1 MPPPAAPPSGVQRE
15 LVTLDAPAPPPNPV
29 RSLATPAELDK
40 ARFLRYRLAGGES
53 ALQAVVVCM
62 PGMPA
67 GAMAFDEL
75 ARRLVTLADGAVE
88 VWAVDRRANLLE
100 DLTGMQAAEQA
111 ADPDLAWDYYDRGKL
126 IEGKRFSGP
135 PDRNEFMSEWG
146 LATAVADLRVILDQV
161 PRERQR
167 TNLVLLGHS
176 FGAAV
181 VQAYAA
187 WEVQGKAAGE
197 DLAGLVLVDGGVHM
211 YSPLSE
217 ARYLRG
223 GTSVA
228 PGLEELRQG
237 KGLYLSYYGF
247 GLEAFLTVEL
257 TAMSAWLTPR
267 KEIRNRHT
275 DRFATLLFLEQPP
288 RMTAAAMVGFTIDDA
303 SSPLPGMRASCGA
316 PDGPVEPFKHPL
328 TGETRHRPK
337 SGNAGRLYD
346 WRDFDQVTPREKTS
360 VQVLA
365 RVAHEGPSNRLEWY
379 LPSRLALDIN
389 AVRSL
394 SVGPDDWQRRYGLR
408 AGRNDRMDA
417 PVLALLAGLGL
428 VKSAAP
434 LDAYRGSLAPRV
446 GPGRP
451 RAGAGR
457 DESAGFKALLLEG
470 YAHDDLV
477 HASAPE
483 AETELYRPLLSWIL
497 ANTAGE
503 LTLGD

>member
-1 MPPPAAPPSGVQRE
+1 MPPTATTPSGVQRE
-15 LVTLDAPAPPPNPV
+15 LVTLDAPAPPENPV
-29 RSLATPAELDK
+29 KHLATPAELDR
-40 ARFLRYRLAGGES
+40 ARFLRYRLAGGAS

-111 ADPDLAWDYYDRGKL
+111 GDPDLAWDYYDHGRL
-126 IEGKRFSGP
+126 VEGRRFSGP
-135 PDRNEFMSEWG
+135 PDRNEYMSEWG
-146 LATAVADLRVILDQV
+146 LATAVADLRAILDRV

-187 WEVQGKAAGE
+187 WDLEGRAAGE
-197 DLAGLVLVDGGVHM
+197 SLAGLVLLDGGVHM
-211 YSPLSE
+211 YAPISE
-217 ARYLRG
+217 AAYLRG
-223 GTSVA
+223 GTSTA

-247 GLEAFLTVEL
+247 GLEAFLTVEI

-267 KEIRNRHT
+267 REIRNTHT

-288 RMTAAAMVGFTIDDA
+288 RLTAAAMVGFTIDDA
-303 SSPLPGMRASCGA
+303 SSPLPGMRASCGG
-316 PDGPVEPFKHPL
+316 PDGPVEPFTHPL
-328 TGETRHRPK
+328 TGETRQRPPRA
-337 SGNAGRLYD
+337 SAGRLYD

-360 VQVLA
+360 VRVLA

-379 LPSRLALDIN
+379 LPSRLALDVN
-389 AVRSL
+389 AARSL
-394 SVGPDDWQRRYGLR
+394 SLRPDDWQWRHGLR
-408 AGRNDRMDA
+408 AGRNDRVDA
-417 PVLALLAGLGL
+417 PVLALLAGRGL
-428 VKSAAP
+428 VTSAA
-434 LDAYRGSLAPRV
+434 LLEGYRRSLAPRV
-446 GPGRP
+446 GDGRP

-457 DESAGFKALLLEG
+457 DDGDGFKALLLED

-477 HASAPE
+477 HATAPE
-483 AETELYRPLLSWIL
+483 AETELYRPLLGWIL
-497 ANTAGE
+497 ANTSGE
-503 LTLGD
+503 LTLDE

>member
-1 MPPPAAPPSGVQRE
+1 
-15 LVTLDAPAPPPNPV
+15 
-29 RSLATPAELDK
+29 
-40 ARFLRYRLAGGES
+40 
-53 ALQAVVVCM
+53 
-62 PGMPA
+62 
-67 GAMAFDEL
+67 
-75 ARRLVTLADGAVE
+75 
-88 VWAVDRRANLLE
+88 
-100 DLTGMQAAEQA
+100 
-111 ADPDLAWDYYDRGKL
+111 
-126 IEGKRFSGP
+126 
-135 PDRNEFMSEWG
+135 MSEWG